1 MRVIG
6 LVTASNP
13 TGKYA
18 DVVIEGV
25 RFALADGVKAPAVGS
40 YVTLDVEARP
50 TQKGVI
56 LRVVRVVSE
65 HSLTVE

>member
-1 MRVIG
+1 MRVTG
-6 LVTASNP
+6 LVTAVNP
-13 TGKYA
+13 SGKYA
-18 DVVIEGV
+18 DVVVEGLRLV
-25 RFALADGVKAPAVGS
+25 LADGVKAPSTGT

-65 HSLTVE
+65 HSLTIE

>member
-6 LVTASNP
+6 LVTAVNP

-18 DVVIEGV
+18 DVVVEGL
-25 RFALADGVKAPAVGS
+25 RMSLAEGVKAPASGS
-40 YVTLDVEARP
+40 YVVLDVEARP
-50 TQKGVI
+50 TPKGVI

-65 HSLTVE
+65 NTISIE